1 MLTCKEVSLLLS
13 QALERRLG
21 WREKL
26 RLALHLRLCEGCVN
40 FRRQLD
46 FIRAAVQRYRDDGKP
61 R

>member
-1 MLTCKEVSLLLS
+1 MPSCKEVSKLLS
-13 QALERRLG
+13 QAQDRRLG

-26 RLALHLRLCEGCVN
+26 GLELHLKLCDGCNN

-46 FIRAAVQRYRDDGKP
+46 FIRAAVQRYRDGGKP